1 MKVGIMSMQRIINYG
16 SYLQAYALSNTIRNL
31 GHEVEFVDYKIEPCI
46 CEPYTPTQVETLS
59 ENDAHYFYEVQKFNK
74 QFENEFLKE
83 LGISERNERPNLDTL
98 VIGSD
103 EVFNCLQNNP
113 DVGYSLELF
122 GKNHNAKRLITYAA
136 CCGATTIEKLKY
148 YNKQDEISSL
158 LNNFNSISVRDENSR
173 KLVKSLSNIE
183 PINHLDPVL
192 IYDFSDVIKDNVELK
207 DYIILYGYSFN
218 FSEEESSYIKEFAKK
233 HNKTII
239 SLGTWQSCADIYIP
253 AHPLEVLSYFKK
265 ADFVITNTFHGTIF
279 SIKAQ
284 TPFVTAIKSYNS
296 EKLVDL
302 LNRLNLTGRRISSY
316 NELDNMFSKKIDF
329 SETNTI
335 LAKEKER
342 SIEYLKQNI

>member
-16 SYLQAYALSNTIRNL
+16 SYLQAYALSNTIKNL

-46 CEPYTPTQVETLS
+46 CEPYTPTQVQNLS
-59 ENDAHYFYEVQKFNK
+59 GKDVEYFYEVQKFNTK
-74 QFENEFLKE
+74 FKNDFLTE
-83 LGISERNERPNLDTL
+83 LGINVRNERPQLDTL

-122 GKNHNAKRLITYAA
+122 GKNHNAQKLITYAA
-136 CCGATTIEKLKY
+136 CCGSTTIEKLEFYQKE
-148 YNKQDEISSL
+148 NEISSL
-158 LNNFNSISVRDENSR
+158 LNKFNSISVRDENSR

-192 IYDFSDVIKDNVELK
+192 IYDFSDIIKDNMEL
-207 DYIILYGYSFN
+207 DNYIILYGYSFN
-218 FSEEESSYIKEFAKK
+218 FNEEESSLIKEFANK
-233 HNKTII
+233 HNKKIVSI
-239 SLGTWQSCADIYIP
+239 GTWQSCADIYIP

-284 TPFVTAIKSYNS
+284 TPFATAIKSYNS

-302 LNRLNLTGRRISSY
+302 LNRLNLTSRCISSY
-316 NELDNMFSKKIDF
+316 NELDDMFSKKLDF
-329 SETNTI
+329 SETNLI
-335 LAKEKER
+335 LEKERQR
-342 SIEYLKQNI
+342 SIEYLKQYI